1 MQTLSGNNMKTISPV
16 SIWSNGQAQ
25 QATVLS
31 CQGNS
36 DNLYNQASFTYTLF
50 VEDEN
55 GYLRNTV
62 ANGYL
67 TMTGEDYEGWSTNEY
82 AYNWIA
88 SQLNLTITGNYTP
101 PDPAPTPTPP
111 SPGSSGTAGSSGGA

>member
-1 MQTLSGNNMKTISPV
+1 MPTLSGNNMKTISPV
-16 SIWSNGQAQ
+16 NVWNNGQSQ

-31 CQGNS
+31 CQGNG

-50 VEDEN
+50 TQDES
-55 GYLRNTV
+55 GYLQTSI

-67 TMTGEDYEGWSTNEY
+67 TMTGEDYDGWSTNDY
-82 AYNWIA
+82 AYEWIA
-88 SQLNLTITGNYTP
+88 GQLNLTITGAYTP

-111 SPGSSGTAGSSGGA
+111 SPGTSGTSGMGGA